1 MRYVR
6 KVMVEKIVNDE
17 ELKEAS
23 VILDLLDGI
32 RKQRLDISI
41 SYTKGGGLTPQ
52 TFSHPCARVEKVDRE
67 KGTVDILCLSGKGSA
82 YTLKV
87 TALPIGSIV
96 RMEMIVNNAEQFAK
110 RDGVTRMDMLDL
122 TPEEINEST
131 NVKPSTTPRQLSD

>member
-1 MRYVR
+1 MRYIR

-17 ELKEAS
+17 EIKEAN
-23 VILDLLDGI
+23 VILDLLESI

-41 SYTKGGGLTPQ
+41 SYAKGGGFTPQ
-52 TFSHPCARVEKVDRE
+52 TFSHPCARIEKVDKE
-67 KGTVDILCLSGKGSA
+67 KGTVDVLCLSGKGSA

-87 TALPIGSIV
+87 SALPIGSILK
-96 RMEMIVNNAEQFAK
+96 MEMIVNNAEQFAK

-122 TPEEINEST
+122 TPEDINSSP